1 MQPGTKREFKRL
13 YDEAN
18 AVALSHDE
26 FLELIFNAAVKL
38 NSSEWKAPDAK

>member
-1 MQPGTKREFKRL
+1 MTPEIKVEFERLWREA
-13 YDEAN
+13 E

-38 NSSEWKAPDAK
+38 NSGEWKAP